1 MKPFCNLE
9 ELSSFLNPQT
19 IVNPPKRLA
28 VDFGVIEN
36 GLPSK
41 TREQR
46 TVEKGLKIMKPLTRI
61 KKLSVRMLDTVV
73 IQVMDILTVAFKP
86 P

>member
-19 IVNPPKRLA
+19 TVNPPKRLA

-36 GLPSK
+36 GSSFK
-41 TREQR
+41 IREQR
-46 TVEKGLKIMKPLTRI
+46 TEDKGVKIMKPLTRI

-73 IQVMDILTVAFKP
+73 IQVMDILTDAFKP